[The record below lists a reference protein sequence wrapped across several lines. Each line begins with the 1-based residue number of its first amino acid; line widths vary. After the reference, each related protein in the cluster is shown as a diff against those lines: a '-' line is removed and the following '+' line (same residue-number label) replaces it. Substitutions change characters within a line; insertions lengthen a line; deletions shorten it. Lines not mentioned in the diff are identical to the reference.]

1 LLLKSVSK
9 RLSDAIRK
17 TDTVARMGGDEF
29 LIIIPAISA
38 IDYIETVAKKIIKAF
53 HEPFLLEGHVLTVT
67 TSIGISI
74 YPDNGIDIDSL
85 IKTADI
91 SMYEAKK
98 AGRNNYQLYST
109 NMDGDT
115 NYWRNEKSTG

>member
-38 IDYIETVAKKIIKAF
+38 IDYIETVAKKIIK
-53 HEPFLLEGHVLTVT
+53 ELLCRFYN
-67 TSIGISI
+67 II
-74 YPDNGIDIDSL
+74 YIDIC
-85 IKTADI
+85 
-91 SMYEAKK
+91 
-98 AGRNNYQLYST
+98 
-109 NMDGDT
+109 
-115 NYWRNEKSTG
+115 

>member
-38 IDYIETVAKKIIKAF
+38 IDYIETVAKKIIK
-53 HEPFLLEGHVLTVT
+53 ELLCRFYN
-67 TSIGISI
+67 II
-74 YPDNGIDIDSL
+74 YIDI
-85 IKTADI
+85 
-91 SMYEAKK
+91 
-98 AGRNNYQLYST
+98 G
-109 NMDGDT
+109 
-115 NYWRNEKSTG
+115 